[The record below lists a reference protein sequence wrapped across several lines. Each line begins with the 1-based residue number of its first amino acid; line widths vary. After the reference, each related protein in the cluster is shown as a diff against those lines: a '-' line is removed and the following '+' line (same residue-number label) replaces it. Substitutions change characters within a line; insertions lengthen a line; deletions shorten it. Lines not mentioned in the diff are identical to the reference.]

1 MLVVRRKATKFSTT
15 TTFGQLDFAYAQ
27 SPFGGCV
34 VIKYSCS
41 VASENFLSDRVEAA
55 FLRLYAPK
63 VWHTR
68 LCKKMCA
75 NIDMQKIKECL

>member
-1 MLVVRRKATKFSTT
+1 MSAVVLVVRRKATKFSTT

-34 VIKYSCS
+34 VKKSSCS
-41 VASENFLSDRVEAA
+41 VASENFLSDRVETA

-63 VWHTR
+63 VWQQDFA
-68 LCKKMCA
+68 KKCVPT
-75 NIDMQKIKECL
+75 